1 MEVRKEVSS
10 GEAVSF
16 SAKSADLDLLLNN
29 QNSLSISPELTRQG
43 SFVVIIS
50 KEKIEGTGGELGYIH
65 RLRHGFMSFLFFLKD
80 GASFCYYAF
89 VLRISG
95 LLDIRVS

>member
-1 MEVRKEVSS
+1 
-10 GEAVSF
+10 
-16 SAKSADLDLLLNN
+16 
-29 QNSLSISPELTRQG
+29 
-43 SFVVIIS
+43 VIIS

-80 GASFCYYAF
+80 GASFCYCAY
-89 VLRISG
+89 VVRISG